1 MNQSDDI
8 QSRLQ
13 LLANQLLT
21 DRNEQGFWD
30 GQLSSSALG
39 VAVSVI
45 ALHFYSEE
53 EYRHEIGNG
62 IRWLTE
68 HQNRDGGYG
77 DSPDSLSNISTS
89 LLSYSALHVT
99 RNHFSETS
107 PNIQSLAGY
116 LLTAGIDVNSQDIA
130 KHVLA
135 YYQKDYTFSV
145 PILTTCALCGIPANN
160 PFQPIPQLPFELALM
175 PRSFYRFLNL
185 NVVSYAIPALVAV
198 GIAIY
203 QNKKRGWLTKNIRK
217 RSIPRVMALLEK
229 IMPQSGGFL
238 EAIPL
243 TAFVALSLIQSGY
256 RDHPVVTGGIDFLRR
271 TQRADGSW
279 PIDVDLS
286 TWVTTLAVKSFRNEI
301 DFYLDIELRQ
311 AITNHFLSVQNKTI
325 HAFNG
330 SAAGGWGWTHYLGSV
345 PDGDDTPGVILALM
359 SLNPEPQDEVI
370 RSVIAG
376 CDWLLRLQNS
386 DGGFPTFSRGWGK
399 LPFDRSCAD
408 LTGHTVIAL
417 AMTLEK
423 LGKWLPPTSLKKYES
438 AIRKGAGFLKKQQQ
452 ADGSWLPLW
461 FGNQFHPQQHNP
473 VYGTARVTAYL
484 TDTLDFEWIPD
495 SLRVT
500 LNNMISQAQ
509 DYLMKAQNADG
520 SWGGDYGLPGTIEE
534 TALAL
539 SALANNLSARA
550 NCTQG
555 LSWLQQQEMPLK
567 ASPIGLYFASLWYHE
582 KLYPQVMYLEVLSRY
597 NAPKRAG
604 S

>member
-1 MNQSDDI
+1 MNQSNDI
-8 QSRLQ
+8 QSQLQ
-13 LLANQLLT
+13 LLADQLVA

-45 ALHFYSEE
+45 ALQFYGTE

-68 HQNRDGGYG
+68 HQNRDGGFG

-99 RNHFSETS
+99 RNHFSETG

-116 LLTAGIDVNSQDIA
+116 LKTAGIDVNSQDIA

-145 PILTTCALCGIPANN
+145 PILATCALCGIPGNN

-203 QNKKRGWLTKNIRK
+203 QHKKRGWLIKTIR
-217 RSIPRVMALLEK
+217 RQSEPRAMALLEK

-243 TAFVALSLIQSGY
+243 TAFVALSLIRSGY
-256 RDHPVVTGGIDFLRR
+256 RDHPVVRAGIDFLRR
-271 TQRADGSW
+271 TQRTDGSW
-279 PIDVDLS
+279 PIDINLS
-286 TWVTTLAVKSFRNEI
+286 TWVTTLAVKSFRNRVQ
-301 DFYLDIELRQ
+301 DYLDIESRR
-311 AITNHFLSVQNKTI
+311 AITNYLLSVQNKAI
-325 HAFNG
+325 HPFNG
-330 SAAGGWGWTHYLGSV
+330 SVAGGWGWTRYSGSV

-359 SLNPEPQDEVI
+359 SLNPEPSDEVI
-370 RSVIAG
+370 RSVTAG
-376 CDWLLRLQNS
+376 CDWLLGLQNT
-386 DGGFPTFSRGWGK
+386 DGGFPTFSKGWGK

-408 LTGHTVIAL
+408 LTGHAVIAL
-417 AMTLEK
+417 ATTIEK
-423 LGKWLPPTSLKKYES
+423 LGESITSVSCKKYRA
-438 AIRKGAGFLKKQQQ
+438 AIRKAIGFLCKEQQ

-473 VYGTARVTAYL
+473 VYGTARVTTYL
-484 TDTLDFEWIPD
+484 TDMMNYGWIPE
-495 SLRVT
+495 SMKST
-500 LNNMISQAQ
+500 LSCFTVKAQ

-520 SWGGDYGLPGTIEE
+520 SWGGDSGLPGTIEE
-534 TALAL
+534 TSLAI

-550 NCTQG
+550 NCKRG

-567 ASPIGLYFASLWYHE
+567 AAPIGLYFASLWYDE
-582 KLYPQVMYLEVLSRY
+582 KLYPQVMYLQALIRC
-597 NAPKRAG
+597 NG
-604 S
+604 